1 MEGRTS
7 ARCALVCMTSAALAL
22 ALLIPAAC
30 GFVGAAAA
38 APMTVT
44 TTPSLPLL
52 DVPFH
57 ADVAGIGKGHSL
69 FVSSQSDCSAASK
82 VTSVCTLGSAVDGV
96 SFANGTCVFH
106 VTSEALGV
114 DLTRPRPTVPAL
126 YWCSS
131 ARPGASVG
139 ALQMNVVSTVPL
151 FFYRA
156 EYNELTFSDATPLG
170 SVIRWSSNPDC
181 GSPLPNHANAVL
193 GSSRVVPLKYSGDT
207 VYVCATIPTVSG
219 AMTALEHRATVIGT
233 YLYRISP
240 TSGVRHRTISM
251 TTTITESI
259 AMISVSHDPYCRTLE
274 QPGKFYASLT
284 SFDFVWSVAA
294 GVYYLCVITNKDVGL
309 PSSNSFTVEEYD
321 VQPHTMYV
329 ARETPLTYG
338 LSAAGRDAELETALA
353 TTTDCIGGSLV
364 VPWGASMSW
373 AVAKVGTYY
382 ACVRDRGAASTAGYT
397 SAITVT
403 DVPTLTFS
411 PSPAVL
417 GVPVSAT
424 VSHALSRKNVFRVR
438 VSKGGTCDSEGAT
451 GATPRGSATATV
463 RMPLGMPAS
472 VTYCVSNPLGDG
484 EDGADT
490 PVGGAVYYALGALRT
505 RAYRVGHGALLTNM
519 RMTMRL
525 DSEVLLPRGTSVV
538 LAPSARVSGTCPGA
552 MAAAD
557 AAGADES
564 MAFDVSGASAIL
576 SPVVFASPGAWLV
589 CVRDGAGGDAGYTQ
603 AAQLQVYSD
612 AAALSTDTVLNGVRT
627 EVVVSR
633 LPPEAPVT
641 VTSSSTCGL
650 SMESVGAGTTNSD
663 GVVTLNVQSASAG
676 PLLVCAGYPT
686 ASESSATDVG
696 IEYAPAGTVRSAN
709 ARVYPS
715 IAYVSE
721 TTTLSFAGI
730 GGMSLTGYFAFFL
743 PHATSCSEPDATV
756 LGSGL
761 KGPDA
766 TSTVSYGTVSGSALE
781 RGTVYRVC
789 VGRSID
795 DGYCDAGVVAAM
807 EVPSVSTDPPV
818 PVRGL
823 PVRLQLPPSF
833 TSTAAVTF
841 YVVVGDTA
849 RCSGDLSETRV
860 YGSGSVDRTSGATA
874 AFVAPARASGV
885 DAVRVCV
892 GSNES
897 LVSDSLGYTHGA
909 TLRLEQFHTSMV
921 YLQRGVPNVLSGAP
935 MAATGS
941 LYVVA
946 CDGKECA
953 ADNADGVCRAKMSQG
968 ATSSATAAL
977 NAPLGRYFLCQRVT
991 VGTVVSVVGSNTTVE
1006 VVEPFKMHLS
1016 VDPSAIR
1023 AYVPFAVTMSGGP
1036 GGAGAKYTVVA
1047 QPASTPC
1054 GETAA
1059 ESQRFVTG
1067 RDTTDITITDI
1078 VPVQNIRFCVQP
1090 SPADSF
1096 EVLTGTLQHYM
1107 TPAAVIGDRATTLT
1121 SGGVRRGATAV
1132 LSRTADCLGV
1142 VAGGGAAP
1150 IVDARVTFT
1159 VTSCGANGALAS
1171 LYYCE
1176 AASGGAYAS
1185 RGAVGLLRASGCS
1198 GGADASIAE
1207 VDAAPGAA
1215 IGSFGIDTAYLARP
1229 RLSASPDCDVL
1240 LDAAVAS
1247 VGYAPGADER
1257 AAFHVCAVLAGDASV
1272 TFTTARPTLRVANW
1286 AVSPTAAVSRYN
1298 ATLGAAAATAVRV
1311 NYATPSSETFLSTA
1325 SDCSVR
1331 TASAAGLSGASRS
1344 ATYSTTGVRGLV
1356 YVCTVAPLSGK
1367 TLAVAQ
1373 FLSVTPPAVLRVSPA
1388 VVRGGEYSAT
1398 LVVDGAPP
1406 LYSMVPGADSGYT
1419 HSGYYTSASR
1429 EVYLSGD
1436 ACSGVLAGTSAA
1448 TVSSSGSV
1456 SLATAGVAAGV
1467 SSVWLCAVTAAGPAV
1482 VLAGVAVAP
1491 GRVHPTTMVSGAL
1504 GAPVFIPSLKGTAVQ
1519 LSASASGCGSVA
1531 GMPSFTTDAEGYGA
1545 VDLVGGD
1552 GGALAPGTYTLC
1564 YGGAPRGGGGGAAA
1578 LESVELVRASYF
1590 DVRGTTFVVGV
1601 AGRMPLLQD
1610 LTAEALVPGFSTA
1623 RDCTS
1628 VSSEH
1633 GEWAAVT
1640 STSVSV
1646 TATSVYTAGLYL
1658 CARAPV
1664 NGTLVALPGQW
1675 SEARSVQFVAS
1686 AMQLPSAGW
1695 DACTTYT
1702 LGQCYPPGASASG
1715 ATSVVAVVH
1724 GDCCSESSRSAVVG
1738 EASMASGTCELTLDY
1753 DKVSAYPA
1761 GSTYHVCVWDSADD
1775 SVCTT
1780 VSEARVST
1788 NCTRGGRGLSRG
1800 TRIAIIVV
1808 CVVLGTAFLCLLFWT
1823 VWWCCCRRQL
1833 AEGAN
1838 WKPEKGRQLVG
1849 FQELGDEDR
1858 LVGYVMSGRHPLL
1871 YYPSSSA
1878 RIGRSVSASLGY
1890 PSMSGSG
1897 CGALEA
1903 VEDEGRDQIALQEA
1917 RARYN
1922 LRLTFAER
1930 LQLLELAEK
1939 NAAADAAGMNTTYAS
1954 GDSYLHGVAQPER
1967 RCVES
1972 ILTEGGPRESEMD
1985 FPVRAAAPRHAGAKE
2000 LELAAFEVPEE
2011 GDISLSADANV
2022 SLEMDPI
2029 TGEYQ
2034 KVRSRSIESAP
2045 RRCLSPVESCWTN
2058 EDFEEREEEESYR
2071 KVAVEAAI
2079 PDSELSVRMWPRQA
2093 GGDHEE
2099 PQRVAVRHF
2108 AKPTSFKSRRSA
2120 SLNRSGSGGHRR
2132 GPTGSASDDR
2142 KQQPHYD
2149 PLAVMP
2155 VTPKALSTS
2164 KGLTNYI
2171 LSPPDGENDS
2181 PPDLR
2186 TNTAH
2191 EVGDTTT
2198 AESAIFSRSPIA
2210 HAGTHDM
2217 SEEALPVGM
2226 ARVRSSEA
2234 IAGKVNSDESE
2245 DDLLSFT
2252 TTQRFY
2258 DEKRF
2263 LREQEDGRRQ
2273 RLCNWEEEERAQL
2286 AQDELNG
2293 YMALSSA
2300 TGAGG
2305 DTVNASSYHSENS
2318 DTEYN
2323 AGGSLG
2329 KGHYGKTTA
2338 KHEGED
2344 EQVSHIPAAPTTLP
2358 SLPPA
2363 PRPQTLQNDYYY
2375 VVPTGDTGAS

>member
-1800 TRIAIIVV
+1800 AVAGVAVACIV
-1808 CVVLGTAFLCLLFWT
+1808 CGAVVGLAVFAVWYWCLSRASRGGAEAGEDSKKTSGTDDDVLASRSWLSSSTEYGDTTVSTPGGCAFPE
-1823 VWWCCCRRQL
+1823 
-1833 AEGAN
+1833 EGH
-1838 WKPEKGRQLVG
+1838 
-1849 FQELGDEDR
+1849 ELGDELQRSGDSGP
-1858 LVGYVMSGRHPLL
+1858 VFGDHPVMRSMSRRRESGLEMSDKL
-1871 YYPSSSA
+1871 SLK
-1878 RIGRSVSASLGY
+1878 SVSEVPLAPLTVKRVSQLRRG
-1890 PSMSGSG
+1890 SGS
-1897 CGALEA
+1897 CRSSMKQQIETWRRALQPISALEA
-1903 VEDEGRDQIALQEA
+1903 QPAVLPTASPQEDPSIPHIYRVLPPAAEPKAPPKPLQRAPLAAAAESSLLCPPTSKPWPQSASQAPLQQMPQHTRPADVQSWQPLSPERQTSASTRSRNPLFSVFSLDLSLEKSVPWILSEGGSSSEEAVVPHAQCSPRGTAPPFEATGPTARHLRTVREQDRFLRRNYEEDMRQWLQSTMMAPEVQAYLAQLAANARSSSPQPPPPVPPQGPANREKTPPAPRTQKPVPFEKA
-1917 RARYN
+1917 RAMPAPQSTAPGVARTN
-1922 LRLTFAER
+1922 AAGAAPPRPAQPPPWPLPEERHPSPGRGFNSVQFPAAARSDTVSLDVSSDTNGQLRLPQCT
-1930 LQLLELAEK
+1930 LAT
-1939 NAAADAAGMNTTYAS
+1939 AAADAARLTRKPSMPR
-1954 GDSYLHGVAQPER
+1954 LPQPP
-1967 RCVES
+1967 S
-1972 ILTEGGPRESEMD
+1972 QSSEY
-1985 FPVRAAAPRHAGAKE
+1985 PVMYS
-2000 LELAAFEVPEE
+2000 
-2011 GDISLSADANV
+2011 D
-2022 SLEMDPI
+2022 
-2029 TGEYQ
+2029 Y
-2034 KVRSRSIESAP
+2034 
-2045 RRCLSPVESCWTN
+2045 
-2058 EDFEEREEEESYR
+2058 
-2071 KVAVEAAI
+2071 
-2079 PDSELSVRMWPRQA
+2079 
-2093 GGDHEE
+2093 
-2099 PQRVAVRHF
+2099 
-2108 AKPTSFKSRRSA
+2108 
-2120 SLNRSGSGGHRR
+2120 
-2132 GPTGSASDDR
+2132 GPTGIIG
-2142 KQQPHYD
+2142 P
-2149 PLAVMP
+2149 AVM
-2155 VTPKALSTS
+2155 
-2164 KGLTNYI
+2164 
-2171 LSPPDGENDS
+2171 
-2181 PPDLR
+2181 
-2186 TNTAH
+2186 
-2191 EVGDTTT
+2191 
-2198 AESAIFSRSPIA
+2198 
-2210 HAGTHDM
+2210 AG
-2217 SEEALPVGM
+2217 
-2226 ARVRSSEA
+2226 
-2234 IAGKVNSDESE
+2234 
-2245 DDLLSFT
+2245 
-2252 TTQRFY
+2252 
-2258 DEKRF
+2258 
-2263 LREQEDGRRQ
+2263 
-2273 RLCNWEEEERAQL
+2273 W
-2286 AQDELNG
+2286 
-2293 YMALSSA
+2293 
-2300 TGAGG
+2300 
-2305 DTVNASSYHSENS
+2305 
-2318 DTEYN
+2318 
-2323 AGGSLG
+2323 
-2329 KGHYGKTTA
+2329 
-2338 KHEGED
+2338 
-2344 EQVSHIPAAPTTLP
+2344 
-2358 SLPPA
+2358 
-2363 PRPQTLQNDYYY
+2363 PRPLSAEGQR
-2375 VVPTGDTGAS
+2375 

>member
-1 MEGRTS
+1 MP
-7 ARCALVCMTSAALAL
+7 ARGFRWLCRALVCMTSAALAL

-139 ALQMNVVSTVPL
+139 ALQMNVMGMSRQFVFVSVETTVRL
-151 FFYRA
+151 
-156 EYNELTFSDATPLG
+156 NEATPIG
-170 SVIRWSSNPDC
+170 TTIGFYVISTC
-181 GSPLPNHANAVL
+181 ITPLTIPRSFTISATRTITLRATGAV
-193 GSSRVVPLKYSGDT
+193 PM
-207 VYVCATIPTVSG
+207 YVCATIPTVSG
-219 AMTALEHRATVIGT
+219 AMTALALRGVVAGAPV
-233 YLYRISP
+233 YAVQPSR
-240 TSGVRHRTISM
+240 GVRHRTISM
-251 TTTITESI
+251 TTTTDGAAKVALSRKSDCDTLAQPAQLATLNEHFSFRIT
-259 AMISVSHDPYCRTLE
+259 AP
-274 QPGKFYASLT
+274 
-284 SFDFVWSVAA
+284 A
-294 GVYYLCVITNKDVGL
+294 GVYYFCAAKGLSTFTPSTNT
-309 PSSNSFTVEEYD
+309 FTVEEYD
-321 VQPHTMYV
+321 VQPHTMYA

-411 PSPAVL
+411 PDEV
-417 GVPVSAT
+417 V
-424 VSHALSRKNVFRVR
+424 
-438 VSKGGTCDSEGAT
+438 GGL
-451 GATPRGSATATV
+451 PITATLKHPNATTAEFDVMLSNKFDCVDMFAIV
-463 RMPLGMPAS
+463 RKPTGTAMVTLPTVTTLQGD
-472 VTYCVSNPLGDG
+472 VTYCVSNPREPR
-484 EDGADT
+484 EDFHT
-490 PVGGAVYYALGALRT
+490 VSYALGTLRT
-505 RAYRVGHGALLTNM
+505 RAYRVGHRALRVNSTLSFV
-519 RMTMRL
+519 L

-538 LAPSARVSGTCPGA
+538 LVPEADGSPCAGSMT
-552 MAAAD
+552 AAA
-557 AAGADES
+557 AMGEGS
-564 MAFDVSGASAIL
+564 GMMMFTVSGASAIL
-576 SPVVFASPGAWLV
+576 SPVVFPTGGLWLM
-589 CVRDGAGGDAGYTQ
+589 CLHSGDGRQLRYLDLRRFWIYGTT
-603 AAQLQVYSD
+603 AQLSQDLVLANVTTPVRISGLESD
-612 AAALSTDTVLNGVRT
+612 HD
-627 EVVVSR
+627 
-633 LPPEAPVT
+633 VT
-641 VTSSSTCGL
+641 VTSSNTCSPST
-650 SMESVGAGTTNSD
+650 EWVANGTAKG

-676 PLLVCAGYPT
+676 PLLVCFAYP
-686 ASESSATDVG
+686 AESESSFTDM
-696 IEYAPAGTVRSAN
+696 EANYAPVGEFQSLA

-991 VGTVVSVVGSNTTVE
+991 VGTVVSMVGSNTTVE

-1036 GGAGAKYTVVA
+1036 GGAGAKYTDYSLKV
-1047 QPASTPC
+1047 QPASVVC
-1054 GETAA
+1054 GATAY
-1059 ESQRFVTG
+1059 ESQEIMVEGGNAEVSIKNIRAG
-1067 RDTTDITITDI
+1067 K
-1078 VPVQNIRFCVQP
+1078 QIRFCTS
-1090 SPADSF
+1090 SPLLSS
-1096 EVLTGTLQHYM
+1096 VSMLTGTLQHYM

-1121 SGGVRRGATAV
+1121 SGGVRRGAAAV

-1800 TRIAIIVV
+1800 AVAGIVV
-1808 CVVLGTAFLCLLFWT
+1808 FCLVLGCCLACVGL
-1823 VWWCCCRRQL
+1823 WCFCCVHVDVEL
-1833 AEGAN
+1833 AEEVEADIPAN
-1838 WKPEKGRQLVG
+1838 PSLVVKLHGRRSAEVHWRG
-1849 FQELGDEDR
+1849 DSPNASFRSFSGSMSSLGTD
-1858 LVGYVMSGRHPLL
+1858 MSLTLNPLL
-1871 YYPSSSA
+1871 VSA
-1878 RIGRSVSASLGY
+1878 AYNSGAALLPDDLPIVPVTVEEKIRSLPKLEWEHRRRLAAREGEARRAVRRRCEADLQVVKAEVVVFVSASAYRDGDDED
-1890 PSMSGSG
+1890 PTR
-1897 CGALEA
+1897 LE
-1903 VEDEGRDQIALQEA
+1903 
-1917 RARYN
+1917 
-1922 LRLTFAER
+1922 
-1930 LQLLELAEK
+1930 
-1939 NAAADAAGMNTTYAS
+1939 
-1954 GDSYLHGVAQPER
+1954 
-1967 RCVES
+1967 
-1972 ILTEGGPRESEMD
+1972 
-1985 FPVRAAAPRHAGAKE
+1985 
-2000 LELAAFEVPEE
+2000 
-2011 GDISLSADANV
+2011 
-2022 SLEMDPI
+2022 
-2029 TGEYQ
+2029 
-2034 KVRSRSIESAP
+2034 
-2045 RRCLSPVESCWTN
+2045 
-2058 EDFEEREEEESYR
+2058 
-2071 KVAVEAAI
+2071 
-2079 PDSELSVRMWPRQA
+2079 
-2093 GGDHEE
+2093 
-2099 PQRVAVRHF
+2099 
-2108 AKPTSFKSRRSA
+2108 
-2120 SLNRSGSGGHRR
+2120 
-2132 GPTGSASDDR
+2132 
-2142 KQQPHYD
+2142 
-2149 PLAVMP
+2149 
-2155 VTPKALSTS
+2155 
-2164 KGLTNYI
+2164 
-2171 LSPPDGENDS
+2171 
-2181 PPDLR
+2181 
-2186 TNTAH
+2186 
-2191 EVGDTTT
+2191 
-2198 AESAIFSRSPIA
+2198 
-2210 HAGTHDM
+2210 
-2217 SEEALPVGM
+2217 
-2226 ARVRSSEA
+2226 
-2234 IAGKVNSDESE
+2234 
-2245 DDLLSFT
+2245 
-2252 TTQRFY
+2252 
-2258 DEKRF
+2258 
-2263 LREQEDGRRQ
+2263 
-2273 RLCNWEEEERAQL
+2273 
-2286 AQDELNG
+2286 
-2293 YMALSSA
+2293 
-2300 TGAGG
+2300 
-2305 DTVNASSYHSENS
+2305 
-2318 DTEYN
+2318 
-2323 AGGSLG
+2323 
-2329 KGHYGKTTA
+2329 
-2338 KHEGED
+2338 
-2344 EQVSHIPAAPTTLP
+2344 
-2358 SLPPA
+2358 
-2363 PRPQTLQNDYYY
+2363 
-2375 VVPTGDTGAS
+2375 

>member
-1 MEGRTS
+1 MS
-7 ARCALVCMTSAALAL
+7 ARGFPRRCCALVCVASAALAL

-30 GFVGAAAA
+30 GFAGAAAA
-38 APMTVT
+38 ASITVT

-57 ADVAGIGKGHSL
+57 ADVAGAGKGHSV
-69 FVSSQSDCSAASK
+69 FVSSQSDCSGASK
-82 VTSVCTLGSAVDGV
+82 VTPVCTLGSAVDGV
-96 SFANGTCVFH
+96 SFVNGTCVFH
-106 VTSEALGV
+106 VTSEALSV

-131 ARPGASVG
+131 AHPGASVG
-139 ALQMNVVSTVPL
+139 ALQMSVMGMSRQFMFVNVETTVHL
-151 FFYRA
+151 
-156 EYNELTFSDATPLG
+156 NEATPIG
-170 SVIRWSSNPDC
+170 TKIGFYVISTC
-181 GSPLPNHANAVL
+181 VTPLTIPQSFTVSATRTITLRAT
-193 GSSRVVPLKYSGDT
+193 GKVPM
-207 VYVCATIPTVSG
+207 YVCATIPTVSG
-219 AMTALEHRATVIGT
+219 TMTALALRGVVAGAPVYT
-233 YLYRISP
+233 LQPSR
-240 TSGVRHRTISM
+240 GVRHRTISM
-251 TTTITESI
+251 TTTAEGVAKVALSRDSDCDTLAQPAQLATLNERFGFRIT
-259 AMISVSHDPYCRTLE
+259 AP
-274 QPGKFYASLT
+274 
-284 SFDFVWSVAA
+284 A
-294 GVYYLCVITNKDVGL
+294 GVYYLCAATGLSTFTPSTNT
-309 PSSNSFTVEEYD
+309 FTVEEYD
-321 VQPHTMYV
+321 VQPHTMYA

-338 LSAAGRDAELETALA
+338 LSAAGREEELETALS

-373 AVAKVGTYY
+373 AVPKVGTYY
-382 ACVRDRGAASTAGYT
+382 ACVRDRGVASTAGHT

-411 PSPAVL
+411 PDEV
-417 GVPVSAT
+417 V
-424 VSHALSRKNVFRVR
+424 
-438 VSKGGTCDSEGAT
+438 GGL
-451 GATPRGSATATV
+451 PITATLKHPNATTAEFDVMLSNKLNCVDMFAVV
-463 RMPLGMPAS
+463 RKPTGTAMVTLPTVTTVQGD
-472 VTYCVSNPLGDG
+472 VTYCVSNPREPNEDFHTVSYQLG
-484 EDGADT
+484 T
-490 PVGGAVYYALGALRT
+490 LRT
-505 RAYRVGHGALLTNM
+505 RMYRVGHRALRINSTL
-519 RMTMRL
+519 RFVL
-525 DSEVLLPRGTSVV
+525 DSEVPLASGTSVV
-538 LAPSARVSGTCPGA
+538 LVPEANKSPCAPS
-552 MAAAD
+552 MAAA
-557 AAGADES
+557 AAMGEGS
-564 MAFDVSGASAIL
+564 GMMMFTVSGASAVL
-576 SPVVFASPGAWLV
+576 SPVVFP
-589 CVRDGAGGDAGYTQ
+589 AGGLWLMCLQSGDGRQLQYLDLRRFWIYGTT
-603 AAQLQVYSD
+603 AQLSQD
-612 AAALSTDTVLNGVRT
+612 LVLVNVKT
-627 EVVVSR
+627 PVHVSR
-633 LPPEAPVT
+633 LESDHNVT
-641 VTSSSTCGL
+641 VTSSKTCSPST
-650 SMESVGAGTTNSD
+650 EWVANGTAKG

-676 PLLVCAGYPT
+676 PLLVCFAYP
-686 ASESSATDVG
+686 AESESAFTN
-696 IEYAPAGTVRSAN
+696 IEADYAPVGDFQSLA
-709 ARVYPS
+709 ARAYPS

-721 TTTLSFAGI
+721 TTTLSFAGV

-781 RGTVYRVC
+781 RGTLYRVC
-789 VGRSID
+789 VGRSIG

-807 EVPSVSTDPPV
+807 EVPPVSTDPPV

-841 YVVVGDTA
+841 YVVVGGTA
-849 RCSGDLSETRV
+849 RCSDDLSGTRV
-860 YGSGSVDRTSGATA
+860 YGSGPVDRASGAA
-874 AFVAPARASGV
+874 SAFVAPARASGV

-897 LVSDSLGYTHGA
+897 LVSDSLGYAHGA

-946 CDGKECA
+946 CDGKECD

-977 NAPLGRYFLCQRVT
+977 DAPLGRCLLCQRVT
-991 VGTVVSVVGSNTTVE
+991 LGTVVSVVGSNTTVE
-1006 VVEPFKMHLS
+1006 VVEPFKMRLS

-1036 GGAGAKYTVVA
+1036 GGAGAKYTGYSLKV
-1047 QPASTPC
+1047 QPASVVC
-1054 GETAA
+1054 GATAY
-1059 ESQRFVTG
+1059 ESQE
-1067 RDTTDITITDI
+1067 I
-1078 VPVQNIRFCVQP
+1078 VVEDGFAEVSIQNMKAGKQIRFCTS
-1090 SPADSF
+1090 SPLLSSVS
-1096 EVLTGTLQHYM
+1096 VLTGTLRHYM

-1121 SGGVRRGATAV
+1121 SGGVIRGATAV
-1132 LSRTADCLGV
+1132 LSRTADCLSV

-1207 VDAAPGAA
+1207 VNAAPGAA
-1215 IGSFGIDTAYLARP
+1215 IGSFGIDAAYLARP
-1229 RLSASPDCDVL
+1229 RLSASPDCGVL

-1247 VGYAPGADER
+1247 VGYAPGAGER
-1257 AAFHVCAVLAGDASV
+1257 AAFHVCAVLVGDASV

-1286 AVSPTAAVSRYN
+1286 AVTPTAAVSRYN

-1331 TASAAGLSGASRS
+1331 TASAAGLSGASKA

-1356 YVCTVAPLSGK
+1356 HVCTVAPLSGK

-1388 VVRGGEYSAT
+1388 VVRGGECSAT

-1448 TVSSSGSV
+1448 TVTSSGSV
-1456 SLATAGVAAGV
+1456 SFATAGVAASV
-1467 SSVWLCAVTAAGPAV
+1467 SAVWLCAVTAAGPAV

-1564 YGGAPRGGGGGAAA
+1564 YGGAPRGGAAA

-1601 AGRMPLLQD
+1601 ASRMPLLQD
-1610 LTAEALVPGFSTA
+1610 LTAAALVPGFSTA

-1664 NGTLVALPGQW
+1664 NGTLVALPGRW
-1675 SEARSVQFVAS
+1675 SGARSVQFVAS

-1702 LGQCYPPGASASG
+1702 LDQCYPPGASASG

-1788 NCTRGGRGLSRG
+1788 NCTRGGGGGRGLSRG
-1800 TRIAIIVV
+1800 AVAGIVI
-1808 CVVLGTAFLCLLFWT
+1808 CCLVL
-1823 VWWCCCRRQL
+1823 CCCVACAGL
-1833 AEGAN
+1833 WCFCCGHVDVKPAEEVEVHIPADASLVV
-1838 WKPEKGRQLVG
+1838 KLRGRLSAEFHWRGDSPDGSFRSFSGSLSSVG
-1849 FQELGDEDR
+1849 TDVSLT
-1858 LVGYVMSGRHPLL
+1858 LNPLL
-1871 YYPSSSA
+1871 
-1878 RIGRSVSASLGY
+1878 VSA
-1890 PSMSGSG
+1890 
-1897 CGALEA
+1897 A
-1903 VEDEGRDQIALQEA
+1903 
-1917 RARYN
+1917 
-1922 LRLTFAER
+1922 
-1930 LQLLELAEK
+1930 
-1939 NAAADAAGMNTTYAS
+1939 YAS
-1954 GDSYLHGVAQPER
+1954 GAALLPDDHP
-1967 RCVES
+1967 
-1972 ILTEGGPRESEMD
+1972 II
-1985 FPVRAAAPRHAGAKE
+1985 PVTVDE
-2000 LELAAFEVPEE
+2000 
-2011 GDISLSADANV
+2011 
-2022 SLEMDPI
+2022 
-2029 TGEYQ
+2029 
-2034 KVRSRSIESAP
+2034 KVRSLPKLEWEHRRRLAAREGEARRVMR
-2045 RRCLSPVESCWTN
+2045 RRCEADLQELKAEVIVFFT
-2058 EDFEEREEEESYR
+2058 DGAYR
-2071 KVAVEAAI
+2071 
-2079 PDSELSVRMWPRQA
+2079 DGD
-2093 GGDHEE
+2093 GGD
-2099 PQRVAVRHF
+2099 Q
-2108 AKPTSFKSRRSA
+2108 
-2120 SLNRSGSGGHRR
+2120 
-2132 GPTGSASDDR
+2132 TG
-2142 KQQPHYD
+2142 
-2149 PLAVMP
+2149 L
-2155 VTPKALSTS
+2155 
-2164 KGLTNYI
+2164 
-2171 LSPPDGENDS
+2171 E
-2181 PPDLR
+2181 
-2186 TNTAH
+2186 
-2191 EVGDTTT
+2191 
-2198 AESAIFSRSPIA
+2198 
-2210 HAGTHDM
+2210 
-2217 SEEALPVGM
+2217 
-2226 ARVRSSEA
+2226 
-2234 IAGKVNSDESE
+2234 
-2245 DDLLSFT
+2245 
-2252 TTQRFY
+2252 
-2258 DEKRF
+2258 
-2263 LREQEDGRRQ
+2263 
-2273 RLCNWEEEERAQL
+2273 
-2286 AQDELNG
+2286 
-2293 YMALSSA
+2293 
-2300 TGAGG
+2300 
-2305 DTVNASSYHSENS
+2305 
-2318 DTEYN
+2318 
-2323 AGGSLG
+2323 
-2329 KGHYGKTTA
+2329 
-2338 KHEGED
+2338 
-2344 EQVSHIPAAPTTLP
+2344 
-2358 SLPPA
+2358 
-2363 PRPQTLQNDYYY
+2363 
-2375 VVPTGDTGAS
+2375 

>member
-1 MEGRTS
+1 MERRTS
-7 ARCALVCMTSAALAL
+7 ARRALVCVASAALAL

-30 GFVGAAAA
+30 GFAGAAAA
-38 APMTVT
+38 ASITVT

-57 ADVAGIGKGHSL
+57 ADVAGAGKGHSV
-69 FVSSQSDCSAASK
+69 FVSSQSDCSGASK
-82 VTSVCTLGSAVDGV
+82 VTPVCTLGSAVDGV
-96 SFANGTCVFH
+96 SFVNGTCVFH
-106 VTSEALGV
+106 VTSEALSV
-114 DLTRPRPTVPAL
+114 DLTRPRPTVPVL

-131 ARPGASVG
+131 AHPGASVG
-139 ALQMNVVSTVPL
+139 ALQMSVVSTVPL

-170 SVIRWSSNPDC
+170 SIVSWSSSPDC

-193 GSSRVVPLKYSGDT
+193 DSSRVVLLTYSGDT

-219 AMTALEHRATVIGT
+219 TMTALALRAAVIGT

-274 QPGKFYASLT
+274 QPGKLYASLT
-284 SFDFVWSVAA
+284 SFDFEWSVTA

-309 PSSNSFTVEEYD
+309 PSSNTFTVEEYD
-321 VQPHTMYV
+321 VQPHTMYA
-329 ARETPLTYG
+329 ARETPLTYA
-338 LSAAGRDAELETALA
+338 LSAAGREEELETALS

-373 AVAKVGTYY
+373 AVPKVGTYY
-382 ACVRDRGAASTAGYT
+382 ACVRDRGAASTAGHT

-403 DVPTLTFS
+403 DLPTLTFS

-417 GVPVSAT
+417 GLPVSVT
-424 VSHALSRKNVFRVR
+424 VSHTLSRKNVFRVR
-438 VSKGGTCDSEGAT
+438 VSKGAGCDSAGAT
-451 GATPRGSATATV
+451 GATPRGSATAMV
-463 RMPLGMPAS
+463 RAPLGMPAS
-472 VTYCVSNPLGDG
+472 VTYCVSNPLEDGD
-484 EDGADT
+484 DGADT
-490 PVGGAVYYALGALRT
+490 PVGGAVYHALGALRT
-505 RAYRVGHGALLTNM
+505 RTYRVGHGALLTNT
-519 RMTMRL
+519 RMEMLL
-525 DSEVLLPRGTSVV
+525 DSEVLLPRGTTV
-538 LAPSARVSGTCPGA
+538 LLVPSNRASGTCPEA

-564 MAFDVSGASAIL
+564 MTFDVSGASAVL
-576 SPVVFASPGAWLV
+576 SPVVFASSGAWLV
-589 CVRDGAGGDAGYTQ
+589 CVRDGVGDDAGYTA
-603 AAQLQVYSD
+603 AAQVQVYSD

-627 EVVVSR
+627 EVVVTH

-641 VTSSSTCGL
+641 VTSSITCGL
-650 SMESVGAGTTNSD
+650 SMESVGAGTTNSR

-686 ASESSATDVG
+686 ASESPATDIG

-709 ARVYPS
+709 TRVYPS

-721 TTTLSFAGI
+721 TTTLSFAGV

-781 RGTVYRVC
+781 RGTLYRVC
-789 VGRSID
+789 VGRSIG

-807 EVPSVSTDPPV
+807 EVPPVQRRPERDPC
-818 PVRGL
+818 VR
-823 PVRLQLPPSF
+823 
-833 TSTAAVTF
+833 
-841 YVVVGDTA
+841 
-849 RCSGDLSETRV
+849 E
-860 YGSGSVDRTSGATA
+860 
-874 AFVAPARASGV
+874 RACGP
-885 DAVRVCV
+885 
-892 GSNES
+892 
-897 LVSDSLGYTHGA
+897 LVSDSLGYAHGA

-946 CDGKECA
+946 CDGKECD

-977 NAPLGRYFLCQRVT
+977 DAPLGRCLLCQRVT

-1006 VVEPFKMHLS
+1006 VVEPFKMRLS

-1054 GETAA
+1054 GKTAA
-1059 ESQRFVTG
+1059 ESQRFTMG

-1078 VPVQNIRFCVQP
+1078 VPMQNICFCVQP

-1096 EVLTGTLQHYM
+1096 EVLTGTLRHYM

-1121 SGGVRRGATAV
+1121 SGGVIRGATAV
-1132 LSRTADCLGV
+1132 LSRTADCLSV

-1207 VDAAPGAA
+1207 VNAAPGAA
-1215 IGSFGIDTAYLARP
+1215 IGSFGIDAAYLARP
-1229 RLSASPDCDVL
+1229 RLSASPDCGVL

-1247 VGYAPGADER
+1247 VGYAPGAGER
-1257 AAFHVCAVLAGDASV
+1257 AAFHVCAVLVGDASV

-1286 AVSPTAAVSRYN
+1286 AVTPTAAVSQYN

-1311 NYATPSSETFLSTA
+1311 NYATPSSET
-1325 SDCSVR
+1325 
-1331 TASAAGLSGASRS
+1331 
-1344 ATYSTTGVRGLV
+1344 TTGVRGLV
-1356 YVCTVAPLSGK
+1356 HVCTVAPLSGK

-1436 ACSGVLAGTSAA
+1436 AA
-1448 TVSSSGSV
+1448 
-1456 SLATAGVAAGV
+1456 
-1467 SSVWLCAVTAAGPAV
+1467 VWLCAVTAAGPAV

-1564 YGGAPRGGGGGAAA
+1564 YGGAPRGGAAA

-1601 AGRMPLLQD
+1601 ASRMPLLQD
-1610 LTAEALVPGFSTA
+1610 LTAAALVPGFSTA

-1664 NGTLVALPGQW
+1664 NGTLVALPGRW
-1675 SEARSVQFVAS
+1675 SGARSVQFVAS

-1702 LGQCYPPGASASG
+1702 LDQCYPPGASASG

-1780 VSEARVST
+1780 VSEARAAEDSEKASGTENDGLASRSWLSSFTEHWETTVST
-1788 NCTRGGRGLSRG
+1788 PDGS
-1800 TRIAIIVV
+1800 
-1808 CVVLGTAFLCLLFWT
+1808 AFPE
-1823 VWWCCCRRQL
+1823 
-1833 AEGAN
+1833 EGH
-1838 WKPEKGRQLVG
+1838 
-1849 FQELGDEDR
+1849 ELGDELQRSGNSGPVFGDHPVMRSASRRRESGLDVSAR
-1858 LVGYVMSGRHPLL
+1858 LSMESVSEVPLAPLTVMRVAQLRKGSGSCRSSMTQQIEMWRRAVKPESASEALSAVLPNASPREEPSIPHIHRVLPPAGELKAPFKPLQRAPL
-1871 YYPSSSA
+1871 AAAAESSLLSPPAPMPWPQPASQTPPQQMPQQTRPSDVQSWKPLSPQPQTSASTRSRNPLRSVFSLDLPLGESVPWILSEGGSSSEKAVVSLVQCSPRGTAPPFEATGPTA
-1878 RIGRSVSASLGY
+1878 RHLRTVREQGRLLQRNKEDIRQWLQSTVVVPEVQGCREQLAANARSNAPQPPPPVPPQGPASREKT
-1890 PSMSGSG
+1890 PP
-1897 CGALEA
+1897 ALRTQKPVPFEK
-1903 VEDEGRDQIALQEA
+1903 A
-1917 RARYN
+1917 RAMPAPQSTVPGFPTAPRSDTVSFDVSSDTN
-1922 LRLTFAER
+1922 GLLRPPQCTPAT
-1930 LQLLELAEK
+1930 
-1939 NAAADAAGMNTTYAS
+1939 AAADAARLTRKPSMTR
-1954 GDSYLHGVAQPER
+1954 LPQPP
-1967 RCVES
+1967 S
-1972 ILTEGGPRESEMD
+1972 QSSEY
-1985 FPVRAAAPRHAGAKE
+1985 PVMYS
-2000 LELAAFEVPEE
+2000 
-2011 GDISLSADANV
+2011 D
-2022 SLEMDPI
+2022 
-2029 TGEYQ
+2029 Y
-2034 KVRSRSIESAP
+2034 
-2045 RRCLSPVESCWTN
+2045 
-2058 EDFEEREEEESYR
+2058 
-2071 KVAVEAAI
+2071 
-2079 PDSELSVRMWPRQA
+2079 
-2093 GGDHEE
+2093 
-2099 PQRVAVRHF
+2099 
-2108 AKPTSFKSRRSA
+2108 
-2120 SLNRSGSGGHRR
+2120 
-2132 GPTGSASDDR
+2132 GPTGIIG
-2142 KQQPHYD
+2142 P
-2149 PLAVMP
+2149 
-2155 VTPKALSTS
+2155 
-2164 KGLTNYI
+2164 
-2171 LSPPDGENDS
+2171 
-2181 PPDLR
+2181 
-2186 TNTAH
+2186 
-2191 EVGDTTT
+2191 
-2198 AESAIFSRSPIA
+2198 
-2210 HAGTHDM
+2210 
-2217 SEEALPVGM
+2217 
-2226 ARVRSSEA
+2226 
-2234 IAGKVNSDESE
+2234 
-2245 DDLLSFT
+2245 
-2252 TTQRFY
+2252 
-2258 DEKRF
+2258 
-2263 LREQEDGRRQ
+2263 
-2273 RLCNWEEEERAQL
+2273 
-2286 AQDELNG
+2286 
-2293 YMALSSA
+2293 
-2300 TGAGG
+2300 
-2305 DTVNASSYHSENS
+2305 ASSPS
-2318 DTEYN
+2318 D
-2323 AGGSLG
+2323 GG
-2329 KGHYGKTTA
+2329 A
-2338 KHEGED
+2338 VDEFDRHE
-2344 EQVSHIPAAPTTLP
+2344 S
-2358 SLPPA
+2358 
-2363 PRPQTLQNDYYY
+2363 RPQQL
-2375 VVPTGDTGAS
+2375 S

>member
-1 MEGRTS
+1 MERRTS
-7 ARCALVCMTSAALAL
+7 ARRALVCVASAALAL

-30 GFVGAAAA
+30 GFAGAAAA
-38 APMTVT
+38 ASITVT

-57 ADVAGIGKGHSL
+57 ADVAGAGKGHSV
-69 FVSSQSDCSAASK
+69 FVSSQSDCSGASK
-82 VTSVCTLGSAVDGV
+82 VTPVCTLGSAVDGV
-96 SFANGTCVFH
+96 SFVNGTCVFH
-106 VTSEALGV
+106 VTSEALSV

-131 ARPGASVG
+131 AHPGASVG
-139 ALQMNVVSTVPL
+139 ALQMSVVSTVPL

-170 SVIRWSSNPDC
+170 SIVSWSSSPDC

-193 GSSRVVPLKYSGDT
+193 DSSRVVLLTYSGDT

-219 AMTALEHRATVIGT
+219 TMTALALRATVIGT

-274 QPGKFYASLT
+274 QPAKFYASLT
-284 SFDFVWSVAA
+284 SFDFEWSVTA

-309 PSSNSFTVEEYD
+309 PSSNTFTVEEYD
-321 VQPHTMYV
+321 VQPHTMYA

-338 LSAAGRDAELETALA
+338 LSAAGREEELETALS

-373 AVAKVGTYY
+373 AVPKVGTYY
-382 ACVRDRGAASTAGYT
+382 ACVRDRGAASTAGHT

-403 DVPTLTFS
+403 DLPTLTFS

-417 GVPVSAT
+417 GLPVSVT
-424 VSHALSRKNVFRVR
+424 VSHTLSRKNVFRVR
-438 VSKGGTCDSEGAT
+438 VSKGAGCDSAGAT
-451 GATPRGSATATV
+451 GATPRGSATAMV
-463 RMPLGMPAS
+463 RVPLGMPAS
-472 VTYCVSNPLGDG
+472 VTYCVSNPLEDGD
-484 EDGADT
+484 DGADT
-490 PVGGAVYYALGALRT
+490 PVGGAVYHALGALRT
-505 RAYRVGHGALLTNM
+505 RAYRVGHGALLTNT
-519 RMTMRL
+519 RMAMLL
-525 DSEVLLPRGTSVV
+525 DSEVLLPRGTTV
-538 LAPSARVSGTCPGA
+538 LLVPSNRASGTCPEA

-564 MAFDVSGASAIL
+564 MTFDVSGASAVL
-576 SPVVFASPGAWLV
+576 SPVVFASSGAWLV
-589 CVRDGAGGDAGYTQ
+589 CVRDGVGGDAGYTA
-603 AAQLQVYSD
+603 AAQVQVYSD

-627 EVVVSR
+627 EVVVTH

-641 VTSSSTCGL
+641 VTSSITCGL
-650 SMESVGAGTTNSD
+650 SMESVGAGTTNSR

-686 ASESSATDVG
+686 ASESPATDIG

-709 ARVYPS
+709 TRVYPS

-721 TTTLSFAGI
+721 TTTLSFAGV
-730 GGMSLTGYFAFFL
+730 GGMPLTGYFAFFL

-756 LGSGL
+756 LGSEL

-781 RGTVYRVC
+781 RGTLYRVC
-789 VGRSID
+789 VGRSIG

-807 EVPSVSTDPPV
+807 EVPPV
-818 PVRGL
+818 
-823 PVRLQLPPSF
+823 
-833 TSTAAVTF
+833 
-841 YVVVGDTA
+841 
-849 RCSGDLSETRV
+849 CSDDLSGTRV
-860 YGSGSVDRTSGATA
+860 
-874 AFVAPARASGV
+874 
-885 DAVRVCV
+885 
-892 GSNES
+892 
-897 LVSDSLGYTHGA
+897 LVSDSLGYAHGA

-946 CDGKECA
+946 CDGKECD

-977 NAPLGRYFLCQRVT
+977 DAPLGRCLLCQRVT

-1006 VVEPFKMHLS
+1006 VVEPFKMRLS

-1047 QPASTPC
+1047 QAASTPC

-1059 ESQRFVTG
+1059 ESQRFTMG

-1078 VPVQNIRFCVQP
+1078 VPMQNICFCVQP

-1096 EVLTGTLQHYM
+1096 EVLTGTLRHYM

-1121 SGGVRRGATAV
+1121 SGGVIRGATAV
-1132 LSRTADCLGV
+1132 LSRTADCLSV

-1207 VDAAPGAA
+1207 VNAAPGAA
-1215 IGSFGIDTAYLARP
+1215 IGSFGIDAAYLARP
-1229 RLSASPDCDVL
+1229 RLSASPDCGVL

-1247 VGYAPGADER
+1247 VGYAPGAGER
-1257 AAFHVCAVLAGDASV
+1257 AAFHVCAVLVGDASV

-1286 AVSPTAAVSRYN
+1286 AVTPTAAVSRYN

-1311 NYATPSSETFLSTA
+1311 NYATPSSET
-1325 SDCSVR
+1325 
-1331 TASAAGLSGASRS
+1331 
-1344 ATYSTTGVRGLV
+1344 TTGVRGLV
-1356 YVCTVAPLSGK
+1356 HVCTVAPLSGK

-1429 EVYLSGD
+1429 EVYL
-1436 ACSGVLAGTSAA
+1436 A
-1448 TVSSSGSV
+1448 
-1456 SLATAGVAAGV
+1456 
-1467 SSVWLCAVTAAGPAV
+1467 VWLCAVTAAGPAV

-1564 YGGAPRGGGGGAAA
+1564 YGGAPRGGAAA

-1601 AGRMPLLQD
+1601 ASRMPLLQD
-1610 LTAEALVPGFSTA
+1610 LTAAALVPGFSTA

-1664 NGTLVALPGQW
+1664 NGTLVALPGRW
-1675 SEARSVQFVAS
+1675 SGARSVQFVAS

-1702 LGQCYPPGASASG
+1702 LDQCYPPGASASG
-1715 ATSVVAVVH
+1715 ATSMVAVVH

-1761 GSTYHVCVWDSADD
+1761 GSTLFAVWYFCLCSAPGGGAEAAEDSEKASGTENDGLASRSWLSSFTEHWD
-1775 SVCTT
+1775 TT
-1780 VSEARVST
+1780 VSTPDGS
-1788 NCTRGGRGLSRG
+1788 
-1800 TRIAIIVV
+1800 
-1808 CVVLGTAFLCLLFWT
+1808 AFPE
-1823 VWWCCCRRQL
+1823 
-1833 AEGAN
+1833 EGH
-1838 WKPEKGRQLVG
+1838 
-1849 FQELGDEDR
+1849 ELGDELQRSGNSGPVFGDHPVMRSASRRRESGLDVSAR
-1858 LVGYVMSGRHPLL
+1858 LSMESVSEVPLAPLTVMRVAQLRKGSGSCRSSMTQQIEMWRRAVKPESASEALSAVLPNASPREEPSIPHIHRVLPLAGELKAPFKPLQRAPLAAAAESSLLSPPAPMPWPQPASQTPPQQMPQQTRPSDVQSWKPLSPQQQTSASTRSRNPLRSVFSLDLPLGESVPWILSEGGSSSEKAVVSLVQCSPRGTAPPFAATGPTARHLRTVREQGRFLQRNKEDIRQWLQSTVVVPEVQGCREQLAANARSNAPQPPPPVPPQGPASREKTPPALRTQKPVPFEKARAMPAPQSTAPGVARTNAAGAAPLRPAQPPPWPLAEGRHP
-1871 YYPSSSA
+1871 
-1878 RIGRSVSASLGY
+1878 SLG
-1890 PSMSGSG
+1890 
-1897 CGALEA
+1897 CGFNA
-1903 VEDEGRDQIALQEA
+1903 VQFPTAA
-1917 RARYN
+1917 RSDAVSFDVSSDTN
-1922 LRLTFAER
+1922 GLLRPPQCTPAT
-1930 LQLLELAEK
+1930 
-1939 NAAADAAGMNTTYAS
+1939 AAADAARLTRKPSMTR
-1954 GDSYLHGVAQPER
+1954 LPQPP
-1967 RCVES
+1967 S
-1972 ILTEGGPRESEMD
+1972 QSSEY
-1985 FPVRAAAPRHAGAKE
+1985 PVMYS
-2000 LELAAFEVPEE
+2000 
-2011 GDISLSADANV
+2011 D
-2022 SLEMDPI
+2022 
-2029 TGEYQ
+2029 Y
-2034 KVRSRSIESAP
+2034 
-2045 RRCLSPVESCWTN
+2045 
-2058 EDFEEREEEESYR
+2058 
-2071 KVAVEAAI
+2071 
-2079 PDSELSVRMWPRQA
+2079 
-2093 GGDHEE
+2093 
-2099 PQRVAVRHF
+2099 
-2108 AKPTSFKSRRSA
+2108 
-2120 SLNRSGSGGHRR
+2120 
-2132 GPTGSASDDR
+2132 GPTGIIGPAGNGES
-2142 KQQPHYD
+2142 P
-2149 PLAVMP
+2149 
-2155 VTPKALSTS
+2155 
-2164 KGLTNYI
+2164 TNH
-2171 LSPPDGENDS
+2171 GE
-2181 PPDLR
+2181 
-2186 TNTAH
+2186 
-2191 EVGDTTT
+2191 
-2198 AESAIFSRSPIA
+2198 
-2210 HAGTHDM
+2210 
-2217 SEEALPVGM
+2217 
-2226 ARVRSSEA
+2226 
-2234 IAGKVNSDESE
+2234 
-2245 DDLLSFT
+2245 
-2252 TTQRFY
+2252 
-2258 DEKRF
+2258 
-2263 LREQEDGRRQ
+2263 
-2273 RLCNWEEEERAQL
+2273 
-2286 AQDELNG
+2286 
-2293 YMALSSA
+2293 
-2300 TGAGG
+2300 
-2305 DTVNASSYHSENS
+2305 
-2318 DTEYN
+2318 
-2323 AGGSLG
+2323 
-2329 KGHYGKTTA
+2329 
-2338 KHEGED
+2338 
-2344 EQVSHIPAAPTTLP
+2344 
-2358 SLPPA
+2358 
-2363 PRPQTLQNDYYY
+2363 
-2375 VVPTGDTGAS
+2375 

>member
-1 MEGRTS
+1 MERRTS
-7 ARCALVCMTSAALAL
+7 ARRALVCVASAALAL

-30 GFVGAAAA
+30 GFAGAAAA
-38 APMTVT
+38 ASITVT

-57 ADVAGIGKGHSL
+57 ADVAGAGKGHSV
-69 FVSSQSDCSAASK
+69 FVSSQSDCSGASK
-82 VTSVCTLGSAVDGV
+82 VTPVCTLGSAVDGV
-96 SFANGTCVFH
+96 SFVNGTCVFH
-106 VTSEALGV
+106 VTSEALSV

-131 ARPGASVG
+131 AHPGASVG
-139 ALQMNVVSTVPL
+139 ALQMSVVSTVPL

-170 SVIRWSSNPDC
+170 SIVSWSSSPDC

-193 GSSRVVPLKYSGDT
+193 DSSRVVLLTYSGDT

-219 AMTALEHRATVIGT
+219 TMTALALRATVIGT

-274 QPGKFYASLT
+274 QPAKFYASLT
-284 SFDFVWSVAA
+284 SFDFEWSVTA

-309 PSSNSFTVEEYD
+309 PSSNTFTVEEYD
-321 VQPHTMYV
+321 VQPHTMYA

-338 LSAAGRDAELETALA
+338 LSAAGREEELETALS

-373 AVAKVGTYY
+373 AVPKVGTYY
-382 ACVRDRGAASTAGYT
+382 ACVRDRGAASTAGHT

-417 GVPVSAT
+417 GLPVSVT
-424 VSHALSRKNVFRVR
+424 VSHTLSRKNVFRVR
-438 VSKGGTCDSEGAT
+438 VSKGAGCDSAGAT
-451 GATPRGSATATV
+451 GATPRGSATAMV
-463 RMPLGMPAS
+463 RVPLGMPAS
-472 VTYCVSNPLGDG
+472 VTYCVSNPLEDGD
-484 EDGADT
+484 DGADT
-490 PVGGAVYYALGALRT
+490 PFGGAVYHALGALRT
-505 RAYRVGHGALLTNM
+505 RAYRVGHGALLTNT
-519 RMTMRL
+519 RMAMLL
-525 DSEVLLPRGTSVV
+525 DSEVLLPRGTTV
-538 LAPSARVSGTCPGA
+538 LLVPSNRASGTCPEA

-564 MAFDVSGASAIL
+564 MTFDVSGASAVL
-576 SPVVFASPGAWLV
+576 SPVVFASSGAWLV
-589 CVRDGAGGDAGYTQ
+589 CVRDGVGGDAGYTA
-603 AAQLQVYSD
+603 AAQVQVYSD

-627 EVVVSR
+627 EVVVTH

-641 VTSSSTCGL
+641 VTSSITCGL
-650 SMESVGAGTTNSD
+650 SMESVGAGTTNSR

-686 ASESSATDVG
+686 ASESPATDIG

-709 ARVYPS
+709 TRVYPS

-721 TTTLSFAGI
+721 TTTLSFAGV
-730 GGMSLTGYFAFFL
+730 GGMPLTGYFAFFL

-756 LGSGL
+756 LGSEL

-781 RGTVYRVC
+781 RGTLYRVC
-789 VGRSID
+789 VGRSIG

-807 EVPSVSTDPPV
+807 EVPPVSTDPPV

-841 YVVVGDTA
+841 YVVVGGTA
-849 RCSGDLSETRV
+849 RCSDDLSGTRV
-860 YGSGSVDRTSGATA
+860 YGSGPVDRASGAA
-874 AFVAPARASGV
+874 SAFVAPARASGV

-897 LVSDSLGYTHGA
+897 LVSDSLGYAHGA

-946 CDGKECA
+946 CDGKECD

-977 NAPLGRYFLCQRVT
+977 DAPLGRCLLCQRVT

-1006 VVEPFKMHLS
+1006 VVEPFKMRLS

-1054 GETAA
+1054 GKTAA
-1059 ESQRFVTG
+1059 ESQRFTMG

-1078 VPVQNIRFCVQP
+1078 VPMQNICFCVQP

-1096 EVLTGTLQHYM
+1096 EVLTGTLRHYM

-1121 SGGVRRGATAV
+1121 SGGVIRGATAV
-1132 LSRTADCLGV
+1132 LSRTADCLSV

-1207 VDAAPGAA
+1207 VNAAPGAA
-1215 IGSFGIDTAYLARP
+1215 IGSFGIDAAYLARP
-1229 RLSASPDCDVL
+1229 RLSASPDCGVL

-1247 VGYAPGADER
+1247 VGYAPGAGER
-1257 AAFHVCAVLAGDASV
+1257 AAFHVCAVLVGDASV

-1286 AVSPTAAVSRYN
+1286 AVTPTAAVSRYN

-1331 TASAAGLSGASRS
+1331 TASAAGLSGASKA

-1356 YVCTVAPLSGK
+1356 HVCTVAPLSGK

-1448 TVSSSGSV
+1448 TVTSSGSV
-1456 SLATAGVAAGV
+1456 SFATAGVAASV
-1467 SSVWLCAVTAAGPAV
+1467 SAVWLCAVTAAGPAV

-1564 YGGAPRGGGGGAAA
+1564 YGGAPRGGAAA

-1601 AGRMPLLQD
+1601 ASRMPLLQD
-1610 LTAEALVPGFSTA
+1610 LTAAALVPGFSTA

-1664 NGTLVALPGQW
+1664 NGTLVALPGRW
-1675 SEARSVQFVAS
+1675 SGARSVQFVAS

-1702 LGQCYPPGASASG
+1702 LDQCYPPGASASG

-1788 NCTRGGRGLSRG
+1788 NCTRGGGGGRGLSRG
-1800 TRIAIIVV
+1800 AVAGVAVACIVFGA
-1808 CVVLGTAFLCLLFWT
+1808 VVGLSLFAVWYFCLCSAPGGGAEAAEDSEKASGTENDGLASRSWLSSFTEHWDTTVSTPDGSAFPE
-1823 VWWCCCRRQL
+1823 
-1833 AEGAN
+1833 EGH
-1838 WKPEKGRQLVG
+1838 
-1849 FQELGDEDR
+1849 ELGDELQRSGNSGPVFGDHPVMRSASRRRESGLDVSAR
-1858 LVGYVMSGRHPLL
+1858 LSMESVSEVPLAPLTVMRVAQLRKGSGSCRSSMTQQIEMWRRAVKPESASEALSAVLPNASPREEPSIPHIHRVLPLAGELKAPFKPLQRAPLAAAAESSLLSPPAPMPWPQPASQTPPQQMPQQTRPSDVQSWKPLSPQQQTSASTRSRNPLRSVFSLDLPLGESVPWILSEGGSSSEKAVVSLVQCSPRGTAPPFAATGPTARHLRTVREQGRFLQRNKEDIRQWLQSTVVVPEVQGCREQLAANARSNAPQPPPPVPPQGPASREKTPPALRTQKPVPFEKARAMPAPQSTAPGVARTNAAGAAPLRPAQPPPWPLAEGRHP
-1871 YYPSSSA
+1871 
-1878 RIGRSVSASLGY
+1878 SLG
-1890 PSMSGSG
+1890 
-1897 CGALEA
+1897 CGFNA
-1903 VEDEGRDQIALQEA
+1903 VQFPTAA
-1917 RARYN
+1917 RSDAVSFDVSSDTN
-1922 LRLTFAER
+1922 GLLRPPQCTPAT
-1930 LQLLELAEK
+1930 
-1939 NAAADAAGMNTTYAS
+1939 AAADAARLTRKPSMTR
-1954 GDSYLHGVAQPER
+1954 LPQPP
-1967 RCVES
+1967 S
-1972 ILTEGGPRESEMD
+1972 QSSEY
-1985 FPVRAAAPRHAGAKE
+1985 PVMYS
-2000 LELAAFEVPEE
+2000 
-2011 GDISLSADANV
+2011 D
-2022 SLEMDPI
+2022 
-2029 TGEYQ
+2029 Y
-2034 KVRSRSIESAP
+2034 
-2045 RRCLSPVESCWTN
+2045 
-2058 EDFEEREEEESYR
+2058 
-2071 KVAVEAAI
+2071 
-2079 PDSELSVRMWPRQA
+2079 
-2093 GGDHEE
+2093 
-2099 PQRVAVRHF
+2099 
-2108 AKPTSFKSRRSA
+2108 
-2120 SLNRSGSGGHRR
+2120 
-2132 GPTGSASDDR
+2132 GPTGIIG
-2142 KQQPHYD
+2142 P
-2149 PLAVMP
+2149 AVM
-2155 VTPKALSTS
+2155 
-2164 KGLTNYI
+2164 
-2171 LSPPDGENDS
+2171 
-2181 PPDLR
+2181 
-2186 TNTAH
+2186 
-2191 EVGDTTT
+2191 
-2198 AESAIFSRSPIA
+2198 
-2210 HAGTHDM
+2210 AG
-2217 SEEALPVGM
+2217 
-2226 ARVRSSEA
+2226 
-2234 IAGKVNSDESE
+2234 
-2245 DDLLSFT
+2245 
-2252 TTQRFY
+2252 
-2258 DEKRF
+2258 
-2263 LREQEDGRRQ
+2263 
-2273 RLCNWEEEERAQL
+2273 W
-2286 AQDELNG
+2286 
-2293 YMALSSA
+2293 
-2300 TGAGG
+2300 
-2305 DTVNASSYHSENS
+2305 
-2318 DTEYN
+2318 
-2323 AGGSLG
+2323 
-2329 KGHYGKTTA
+2329 
-2338 KHEGED
+2338 
-2344 EQVSHIPAAPTTLP
+2344 
-2358 SLPPA
+2358 
-2363 PRPQTLQNDYYY
+2363 PRPREGQR
-2375 VVPTGDTGAS
+2375 